1 MGFTFCTTRL
11 IRDSFAELFFNMGNI
26 PNPFPIISE
35 QDEKEFGSYRTKNLI
50 LAYVNVLP
58 AGDTETAMS
67 V

>member
-1 MGFTFCTTRL
+1 
-11 IRDSFAELFFNMGNI
+11 MGNI